1 MPIKVLDPA
10 IVGRIAAGEV
20 VERPSSVAKE
30 LIENAID
37 AGATSV
43 TVEIKEGGILHLRVT
58 DNGCGIAPGQVALA
72 FENHATSKIT
82 NAEHLNDIRT
92 LGFRGEALP
101 SIASV
106 SHVEI
111 TTREKGAQSGVR
123 LTIDGGIRH
132 PVEEIGCPEG
142 TTVVVRELFYNV
154 PVRRAFLKK
163 PAYEGS
169 LVSDLV
175 QRMILGN
182 PSVSFRFINNG
193 RTVYHSFGDGN
204 LKHAV
209 FAVYGT
215 GTAEK
220 MTHVDA
226 AFGGMRISGMLGVG
240 ELSKPTR
247 AHQFFYINGR
257 SVHCALMTQVLEQVC
272 AGRVTIGT
280 HPMCALML
288 QIPPASVDVNVH
300 PNKLEVRFRDE
311 QSVRQSA
318 EYILSRTFAGETM
331 LNLAR
336 ENQPFTHS
344 YTVEEKKAEVDKA
357 LPEADCIPAIGGKEQ
372 AEVENSLP
380 KAESIPANS
389 EKEQAGVENSS
400 PKAEGIPANSEKMQ
414 TEVDNVSAPP
424 PRIPAVMAKP
434 LDFSKL
440 ELRETDGPVLGMPPT
455 SRISTRQE
463 RQEQVTLTD
472 AWKAEKPAEPTYHVI
487 GTLFKTYILIEL
499 DDSLLLIDQHAA
511 HERILYEKFNRR
523 LESGGTA
530 SQALLVPAVIDVTQ
544 REMTLLQTFDE
555 SLRDAGYEV
564 EPFGERSISVRAV
577 PFILGRADVRP
588 VFMEML
594 ESLDRIGAAT
604 KEARRAELAMMACK
618 AAVKGGDGLT
628 TSEINALIDTMR
640 ETGASPT
647 CPHGRPVSRTLTR
660 RELERMFK
668 RIQ

>member
-1 MPIKVLDPA
+1 MPIRVLDPA

-20 VERPSSVAKE
+20 VERPASVAKE
-30 LIENAID
+30 LIENAVD

-43 TVEIKEGGILHLRVT
+43 TVEVKDGGIALLRVT

-72 FENHATSKIT
+72 FENHATSKIAS
-82 NAEHLNDIRT
+82 AEQLDDIRT

-106 SHVEI
+106 SHVEM
-111 TTREKGAQSGVR
+111 TTRENGAHSGVR
-123 LTIDGGIRH
+123 LNVDGGVRH
-132 PVEEIGCPEG
+132 PVQEVGCPEG
-142 TTVVVRELFYNV
+142 TTVVVSELFYNV

-175 QRMILGN
+175 ERMILGN
-182 PSVSFRFINNG
+182 PAVSFRFINNG

-209 FAVYGT
+209 FAVYGSD
-215 GTAEK
+215 TAEK
-220 MTHVDA
+220 MTNVDF
-226 AFGGMRISGMLGVG
+226 AFGGMRISGMIGVG

-257 SVHCALMTQVLEQVC
+257 SVHCQLMTQVLEQVC

-280 HPMCALML
+280 YPMCALML

-311 QSVRQSA
+311 QSIRESA
-318 EYILSRTFAGETM
+318 TYILSQAFAGETM
-331 LNLAR
+331 LDFAR
-336 ENQPFTHS
+336 DEKTFEHA
-344 YTVEEKKAEVDKA
+344 YVVEEKQTVVVEKEDEVVNEQVEVDTT
-357 LPEADCIPAIGGKEQ
+357 P
-372 AEVENSLP
+372 SL
-380 KAESIPANS
+380 EERLNVVRS
-389 EKEQAGVENSS
+389 E
-400 PKAEGIPANSEKMQ
+400 
-414 TEVDNVSAPP
+414 
-424 PRIPAVMAKP
+424 PR
-434 LDFSKL
+434 DFTKL
-440 ELRETDGPVLGMPPT
+440 EIREYDVPVLEPHAPI
-455 SRISTRQE
+455 RPEVREEPRQIA
-463 RQEQVTLTD
+463 L
-472 AWKAEKPAEPTYHVI
+472 AEPEEPGKPRRVEPAYRVI

-499 DDSLLLIDQHAA
+499 DESLLLIDQHAA

-530 SQALLVPAVIDVTQ
+530 SQPLLVPMVIDVAQ
-544 REMTLLQTFDE
+544 REMSLLQEFDE
-555 SLRDAGYEV
+555 SLRAAGYEV
-564 EPFGERSISVRAV
+564 EPFGERSVSVRAV
-577 PFILGRADVRP
+577 PFILGRAEVRP
-588 VFMEML
+588 AFMDML
-594 ESLDRIGAAT
+594 ESLDRLAAAA
-604 KEARRAELAMMACK
+604 KEARRDELAMMACK
-618 AAVKGGDGLT
+618 AAVKGGDSLS

-660 RELERMFK
+660 REIEKMFR

>member
-1 MPIKVLDPA
+1 MPIRVLDPA

-20 VERPSSVAKE
+20 VERPASVAKE
-30 LIENAID
+30 LIENAVD

-43 TVEIKEGGILHLRVT
+43 TVEVKDGGIAFLRVT

-72 FENHATSKIT
+72 FENHATSKI
-82 NAEHLNDIRT
+82 ASADQLDDIRT

-106 SHVEI
+106 SHVEM
-111 TTREKGAQSGVR
+111 TTREKGAHSGVR
-123 LTIDGGIRH
+123 LNVDGGVRH
-132 PVEEIGCPEG
+132 PVQEVGCPEG
-142 TTVVVRELFYNV
+142 TTVVVSELFYNV

-175 QRMILGN
+175 ERMILGN
-182 PSVSFRFINNG
+182 PTVSFRFINNG

-209 FAVYGT
+209 FAVYGSE
-215 GTAEK
+215 TAEK
-220 MTHVDA
+220 MTKVDF
-226 AFGGMRISGMLGVG
+226 AFGGMRIAGMIGVG

-257 SVHCALMTQVLEQVC
+257 SVHCQLMTQVLEQVC

-280 HPMCALML
+280 YPMCALML

-311 QSVRQSA
+311 QSIRESA
-318 EYILSRTFAGETM
+318 TYILSQAFAGETM
-331 LNLAR
+331 LDFAR
-336 ENQPFTHS
+336 DEKTFGHA
-344 YTVEEKKAEVDKA
+344 YVVEEKQTAVDT
-357 LPEADCIPAIGGKEQ
+357 KED
-372 AEVENSLP
+372 EVEN
-380 KAESIPANS
+380 K
-389 EKEQAGVENSS
+389 
-400 PKAEGIPANSEKMQ
+400 Q
-414 TEVDNVSAPP
+414 TEVDDVP
-424 PRIPAVMAKP
+424 PREARLNVVQAEPR
-434 LDFSKL
+434 DFSKL
-440 ELRETDGPVLGMPPT
+440 EIREYDVPVPEPHESFRFEGREEPWQMALSEPEEP
-455 SRISTRQE
+455 
-463 RQEQVTLTD
+463 
-472 AWKAEKPAEPTYHVI
+472 EKPQRAEPTYRVI

-499 DDSLLLIDQHAA
+499 DEALLLIDQHAA
-511 HERILYEKFNRR
+511 HERILYEKFNKR

-530 SQALLVPAVIDVTQ
+530 SQPLLVPMVIDVAQ
-544 REMTLLQTFDE
+544 REMSLLQEFDE
-555 SLRDAGYEV
+555 SLRAAGYEV
-564 EPFGERSISVRAV
+564 EPFGERSVSVRAV
-577 PFILGRADVRP
+577 PFILGRAEVRP
-588 VFMEML
+588 AFMDML
-594 ESLDRIGAAT
+594 ESLDRMAAAT
-604 KEARRAELAMMACK
+604 KEARRDELAMMACK
-618 AAVKGGDGLT
+618 AAVKGGDSLT

-660 RELERMFK
+660 REIEKMFR